1 LNRKAYNLNETL
13 SQIKLNGFGSFL
25 KIVVPHPPKRSHKNP
40 FGQISIGA
48 LKVWG
53 RFSGYHHGVKN
64 DENPLSK
71 DNSEVEKVLIGMG
84 IPLDLIA
91 WFNEGERNF
100 EYAPIDEDT
109 KQTIKDLDERRD
121 KARLRE
127 DFEALKQLT
136 VDIKKIFDLGR
147 EIWQLQKE
155 LDFVVAKENFDRAL
169 EIRQMLKKLI
179 NKRESY
185 DALYETSN
193 YENMI
198 IMQRPNTA
206 DILAAQRRLEEAEAE
221 RRRRELEEQERRR
234 ILEEEKNRQHISKDQ
249 IKDDGAVPWWEKN
262 KGVEIKQKKKKK
274 EEKKEEV
281 IDTGFNNPFAW
292 NEGDVDLDLY
302 FRPLLANAGEQLKD
316 IPLEVLRRLQ
326 HLGYLN
332 VFGARLWTAAYS
344 ENWRIREAAAQAVLN
359 FLEMPIVKFFLLIII
374 Y

>member
-1 LNRKAYNLNETL
+1 M
-13 SQIKLNGFGSFL
+13 QIKINGFGSFL
-25 KIVVPHPPKRSHKNP
+25 KLVIPNAPKRSHKNP
-40 FGQISIGA
+40 YGQVSIGA

-64 DENPLSK
+64 EENPLSK

-127 DFEALKQLT
+127 DYEALKQLT
-136 VDIKKIFDLGR
+136 VDIKKIFELGR
-147 EIWQLQKE
+147 EIWQLQKD
-155 LDFVVAKENFDRAL
+155 LDFAVAQENFDKAL
-169 EIRQMLKKLI
+169 DIRPRLKKLI
-179 NKRESY
+179 EKRDSY
-185 DALYETSN
+185 DALYETSR
-193 YENMI
+193 YEAMI
-198 IMQRPNTA
+198 VMQRPNTA
-206 DILAAQRRLEEAEAE
+206 DILAAQRRLEEEADAE
-221 RRRRELEEQERRR
+221 RRRKELEEQERRR
-234 ILEEEKNRQHISKDQ
+234 ILEEERRRRQMEENKLKADQ
-249 IKDDGAVPWWEKN
+249 DLAWWEKN
-262 KGVEIKQKKKKK
+262 KGAEVKTKKKKK
-274 EEKKEEV
+274 EEKKDDE
-281 IDTGFNNPFAW
+281 IDVGFNNPFAW

-302 FRPLLANAGEQLKD
+302 FRPLLAGAGEQLKD

-359 FLEMPIVKFFLLIII
+359 FLEMPIVRSF
-374 Y
+374 